1 MSTFM
6 FILRKLMPILNLYH
20 SELCFFCH
28 RVRGAMKH
36 MPKLKVGMRD
46 IANPEH
52 RNALLKGGGKSQV
65 PCLLIE
71 DGAKRQW
78 MYESDDIVR
87 YLKKL
92 N

>member
-1 MSTFM
+1 
-6 FILRKLMPILNLYH
+6 MPTLNLYH

-28 RVRGAMKH
+28 RVRQAMKN
-36 MPKLKVGMRD
+36 MPNANVGLRD

-52 RNALLKGGGKSQV
+52 RKALVKGGGKSQV

-71 DGAKRQW
+71 GKGERQW

-87 YLKKL
+87 YLSKL

>member
-1 MSTFM
+1 MST
-6 FILRKLMPILNLYH
+6 LNLYH

-28 RVRGAMKH
+28 RVRGAMKN
-36 MPKLKVGMRD
+36 MPNVKVGLRD
-46 IANPEH
+46 IAQTEH
-52 RNALLKGGGKSQV
+52 RQALIAGGGKSQV

-71 DGAKRQW
+71 KDGDSQW

-87 YLKKL
+87 YLSKL